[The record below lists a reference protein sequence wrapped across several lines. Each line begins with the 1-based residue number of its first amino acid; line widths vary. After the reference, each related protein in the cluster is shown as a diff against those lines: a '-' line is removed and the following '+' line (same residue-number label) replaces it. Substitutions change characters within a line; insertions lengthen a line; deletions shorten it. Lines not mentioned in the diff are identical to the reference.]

1 MTRTILSM
9 LILISRV
16 ESAAGQDQRSKGSS
30 DAVRGEGPVRSAC
43 EAEIENFCPGEERAN
58 RCLQDQNPNDLS
70 QGCKAAL
77 ARRGRTSVTPQGRV

>member
-9 LILISRV
+9 LILVSCV
-16 ESAAGQDQRSKGSS
+16 GSAACQAQRSKGAS

-43 EAEIENFCPGEERAN
+43 EAEIEKFCHGEERAG
-58 RCLQDQNPNDLS
+58 RCLRDQNPNDLS

-77 ARRGRTSVTPQGRV
+77 ARRGSH